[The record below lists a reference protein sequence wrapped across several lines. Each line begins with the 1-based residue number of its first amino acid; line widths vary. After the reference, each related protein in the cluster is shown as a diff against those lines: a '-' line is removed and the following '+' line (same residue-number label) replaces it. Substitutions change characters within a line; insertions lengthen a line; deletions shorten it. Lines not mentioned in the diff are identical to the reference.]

1 MSELELRHVS
11 KSFQVGAHWWGAR
24 RIKRAVSDVSFTLH
38 AGETLAI
45 VGESGSGK
53 STTAR
58 IAMRLLDADAGEVLW
73 KGERVE
79 GLSRR
84 ALRPLRRHIQMVFQ
98 DPFASLNPRMKI
110 WRSVAE
116 GLRVQQPG
124 MTRAQLRA
132 RVAEV
137 LQQCGLDAAM
147 MDRYPHQFSG
157 GQRQRIGIAR
167 GLIVRPSVL
176 VLDEPVSALDVSVQ
190 AQILNLL
197 QTLQQRHAL
206 AYLFISHD
214 LAVVRHVAERVV
226 VMFAGRMVESGPVDR
241 VLQHPAHPY
250 TRALLDA
257 SPVVH
262 PSQRVAREEHE
273 AQETPPAAEG
283 CPFRPRCPRARDD
296 CAAFAC
302 ALQGGAHQVACRYP
316 LTDD

>member
-1 MSELELRHVS
+1 MSVLELKHVS
-11 KSFQVGAHWWGAR
+11 KDFQLGSRLWAAAR
-24 RIKRAVSDVSFTLH
+24 VRHAVVDVSLRLA

-58 IAMRLLDADAGEVLW
+58 IAMRLLDADRGEVW
-73 KGERVE
+73 WQGENVGR
-79 GLSRR
+79 LSRS

-98 DPFASLNPRMKI
+98 DPFASLNPRMRI

-116 GLRVQQPG
+116 GLRVQEPSL
-124 MTRAQLRA
+124 TRAQLRD

-137 LQQCGLDAAM
+137 LQQCGLDASM

-167 GLIVRPSVL
+167 ALIVRPSVL

-197 QTLQQRHAL
+197 QALQRRHGL

-214 LAVVRHVAERVV
+214 LAVVRHVSERVI
-226 VMFAGRMVESGPVDR
+226 VMLAGRIVEQGETAR
-241 VLQHPAHPY
+241 VLDQPAHPY

-257 SPVVH
+257 SPVMH
-262 PSQRVAREEHE
+262 PAERAHRSEPLTREAPLASDGCAFRLRCAH
-273 AQETPPAAEG
+273 AQA
-283 CPFRPRCPRARDD
+283 D
-296 CAAFAC
+296 CAQTVPAWGEARRAAC
-302 ALQGGAHQVACRYP
+302 LHP
-316 LTDD
+316 LADD